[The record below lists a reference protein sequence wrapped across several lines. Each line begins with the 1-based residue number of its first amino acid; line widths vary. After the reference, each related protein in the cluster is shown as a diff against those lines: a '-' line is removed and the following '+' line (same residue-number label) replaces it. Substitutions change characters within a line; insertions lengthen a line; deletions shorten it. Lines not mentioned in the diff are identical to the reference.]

1 MRRVKLFFW
10 AFLFVL
16 TGVEIIADESN
27 ENLNQEKNGIS
38 SGISAGQENNFTKN
52 VSQPGE
58 GGNNTNENTNVV
70 NFNDSFLSAEKEEEK
85 VSDEEIAAN
94 QSILNESVK
103 ENQGGFLGWLGR
115 FLGNIFDEINTD
127 RIVDSLWNKSTM
139 DHEGD
144 EEYKAAKDK
153 IDKHLIKKAFRGLLR
168 KYLEGNEIN
177 EGTIQKFNG
186 QYDKA
191 RMFAD
196 ILKNENNNF
205 EEDSLRLII
214 LEKVLGGR
222 DDDIRGVL
230 AALDGVS
237 EDKIA
242 ELQSLMAELKNN
254 EEEFVKCFADMSAVD
269 KYNLERAA
277 FYDKKGN
284 YCKSQWMM
292 VDKNGIHEASR
303 GFVTWVKNIWKVL
316 RFVIGFGVN
325 VIVICFGFIAND
337 GFYKKCWDSE
347 SYLDKNS
354 SNNYA
359 PILISKY
366 LQIITCFPS
375 FICRGCTNIIS
386 LVRGLVAIID
396 FIICGGY
403 FCQEKIIGCIKFF
416 SEKSDGECCNF
427 INRAAVVCAGISI
440 FLNFLEGLFG
450 LKYVF
455 NKKINKHLAFL
466 LNKKFRYIKNYVET
480 LKKIHVLIKGDEVL
494 GGAFKKEL
502 LSLEKVFGDEASNE
516 TKHML
521 TEMDKQK
528 LYDSFD
534 NVEDTGEAMLLFDKN
549 KDIFSDCIVDVNK
562 INACVTLKV
571 NVPAEEIKKVEE
583 ENNDQEACK
592 KEKDLSSE
600 KVKEVNPGE
609 KRDVKETIDNQE
621 ENKKKENEPVEK
633 KDVKEETAKQDGVNI
648 GKIKEEEQIEESTQK
663 TTVGEPSA
671 RTQNKSKKNKKRK
684 NNKKRKK
691 KRLAKKRHAK
701 TNKNKRVNKKK
712 PGDEKTSVK

>member
-38 SGISAGQENNFTKN
+38 SGISAGENNSTKN
-52 VSQPGE
+52 VSQSGE
-58 GGNNTNENTNVV
+58 GGNNTNVV
-70 NFNDSFLSAEKEEEK
+70 NFDDSFLSAEKEEEK

-94 QSILNESVK
+94 QSILNESVE
-103 ENQGGFLGWLGR
+103 ENQSGFLGWLGR

-139 DHEGD
+139 KHEGN
-144 EEYKAAKDK
+144 EEYNAAKDK

-168 KYLEGNEIN
+168 KYLAGGEIN

-186 QYDKA
+186 QYDKVK
-191 RMFAD
+191 MFAD
-196 ILKNENNNF
+196 MLKKENNDF
-205 EEDSLRLII
+205 EDDSLRLII

-222 DDDIRGVL
+222 GDDIHSVL
-230 AALDGVS
+230 AALDNVS

-242 ELQSLMAELKNN
+242 ELQSLMAELKAN
-254 EEEFVKCFADMSAVD
+254 EEEFVKCFADMSAVE

-277 FYDKKGN
+277 FYDKSGN

-292 VDKNGIHEASR
+292 VDNSGIHETSR

-325 VIVICFGFIAND
+325 IFVIVVGFILKCGLYRACWGSKKYLAGGTSDNND
-337 GFYKKCWDSE
+337 VGICIFKV
-347 SYLDKNS
+347 
-354 SNNYA
+354 
-359 PILISKY
+359 
-366 LQIITCFPS
+366 LQIITCLPS
-375 FICRGCTNIIS
+375 FIYRGCTHNIVQDI
-386 LVRGLVAIID
+386 VAVIDSTILLIGFFHEKFIGWITSILSIDSDKCNTIIN
-396 FIICGGY
+396 IV
-403 FCQEKIIGCIKFF
+403 
-416 SEKSDGECCNF
+416 
-427 INRAAVVCAGISI
+427 AVVCAGISI
-440 FLNFLEGLFG
+440 FLNFLDGLFG
-450 LKYVF
+450 LKHVF

-480 LKKIHVLIKGDEVL
+480 LKKIHVLINGDEVL
-494 GGAFKKEL
+494 AGAFKKEL

-534 NVEDTGEAMLLFDKN
+534 DVEDTGEAMLLFDKN

-562 INACVTLKV
+562 INACVELKV
-571 NVPAEEIKKVEE
+571 NVPAEENKNK
-583 ENNDQEACK
+583 ENK
-592 KEKDLSSE
+592 STEK
-600 KVKEVNPGE
+600 N
-609 KRDVKETIDNQE
+609 DVKETIDNQE

-633 KDVKEETAKQDGVNI
+633 RDVKETIDNQDGNKKEENEPEEKKDVKEETAKQDGINI
-648 GKIKEEEQIEESTQK
+648 EKINEEEQIEESTQK
-663 TTVGEPSA
+663 TTVVEPSV
-671 RTQNKSKKNKKRK
+671 RPQNKSKKNKKRIS
-684 NNKKRKK
+684 NKKRKQ
-691 KRLAKKRHAK
+691 KRLAKKRRMQ
-701 TNKNKRVNKKK
+701 TSENKNKNKNNKRRNKKK
-712 PGDEKTSVK
+712 TRE